1 MQMLGRKSVDFL
13 KSFLLNPKPLS
24 LSQSQEQTV
33 PENPYHNRKI
43 RFGIVGCGAIGPTHA
58 GAIQQID
65 DAELVAVADALPER
79 AKAIGSKF
87 SVSNIY
93 TNLQQLLDDKTI
105 DVVCLCTP
113 SGLHGEGAIAALN
126 AGKHVIVEK
135 PMEISLDACDR
146 MIAAQKRSGKLLSII
161 SQHRFDA
168 ASSLVKELIDTG
180 KLGKIFLATAEV
192 KWWRTQEYY
201 DSGDWRGTWALDG
214 GGALMN
220 QAIHTID
227 LLQWLVGGVAKV
239 YAQTTIAAHE
249 RIEVEDV
256 AVATL
261 NFHNGAVGTFVATTA
276 AYDGL
281 PVRIDIFGTQG
292 SAIIEGDRLKLVTLK
307 TGETFASERA
317 AAHALSVAK
326 GGTASVKDQA
336 SHREAAVE
344 QGAVWGDAHRA
355 QIQDFIRALRTGT
368 PPLIDGKSGRDP
380 VEIIL
385 GMYHSTKT
393 GQPVTLS

>member
-1 MQMLGRKSVDFL
+1 M
-13 KSFLLNPKPLS
+13 
-24 LSQSQEQTV
+24 SQD
-33 PENPYHNRKI
+33 PYLNRKI
-43 RFGIVGCGAIGPTHA
+43 RFGIIGCGAIGPTHA
-58 GAIQQID
+58 GAIQQIE
-65 DAELVAVADALPER
+65 DAQLVAVGDVVPER
-79 AKAIGSKF
+79 AKSMAEKF
-87 SVSNIY
+87 GVPNVY
-93 TNLQQLLDDKTI
+93 THVDDLLNDKNV
-105 DVVCLCTP
+105 DVVCLATP
-113 SGLHGEGAIAALN
+113 SGTHAQTAIAALQ

-146 MIAAQKRSGKLLSII
+146 MIAAQQRSGRQLAVI

-168 ASSLVKELIDTG
+168 ASQLVKELIDTG

-227 LLQWLVGGVAKV
+227 LLQWLVGGVASVFAKTKT
-239 YAQTTIAAHE
+239 ASHE
-249 RIEVEDV
+249 RIEVEDT

-261 NFHNGAVGTFVATTA
+261 NFHNGAIGTFVASTA

-281 PVRIDIFGTQG
+281 PVRIDLFGTQG
-292 SAIIEGDRLKLVTLK
+292 TAILEGDRLKLVTLK
-307 TGETFASERA
+307 TGESFVTERA

-355 QIQDFIRALRTGT
+355 QIQDFLHALRTGGK
-368 PPLIDGKSGRDP
+368 PLIDGKSGRDP

-385 GMYHSTKT
+385 AMYDSSRT
-393 GQPVTLS
+393 GQPVTLQQR